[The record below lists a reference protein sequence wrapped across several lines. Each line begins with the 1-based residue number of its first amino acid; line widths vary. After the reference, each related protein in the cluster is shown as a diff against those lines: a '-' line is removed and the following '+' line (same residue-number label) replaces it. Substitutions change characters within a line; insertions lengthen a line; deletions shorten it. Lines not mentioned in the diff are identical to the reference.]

1 MFGPYGSGSVIYSS
15 DPDPAINKQ
24 KNEEKHTVDC
34 YVTFYDFLSLK
45 DDVNVLSKI
54 NKHENVEKNN
64 KFLLAS

>member
-1 MFGPYGSGSVIYSS
+1 M
-15 DPDPAINKQ
+15 
-24 KNEEKHTVDC
+24 VDC